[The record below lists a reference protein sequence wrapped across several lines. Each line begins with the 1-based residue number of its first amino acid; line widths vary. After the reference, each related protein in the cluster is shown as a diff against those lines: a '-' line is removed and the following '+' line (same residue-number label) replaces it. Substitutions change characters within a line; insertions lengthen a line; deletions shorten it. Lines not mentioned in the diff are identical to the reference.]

1 MEDFL
6 NSETATMI
14 ATFLAGVIATGLAW
28 GSTAL
33 IKSFKASSNKVD
45 DAFIPLLETLNNAID
60 GLKNSTPIE
69 KK

>member
-6 NSETATMI
+6 NTETAAMI
-14 ATFLAGVIATGLAW
+14 ATFVAGVVATGLAW

-45 DAFIPLLETLNNAID
+45 DAFVPLLETLNKAIEA
-60 GLKNSTPIE
+60 LANSTPVE